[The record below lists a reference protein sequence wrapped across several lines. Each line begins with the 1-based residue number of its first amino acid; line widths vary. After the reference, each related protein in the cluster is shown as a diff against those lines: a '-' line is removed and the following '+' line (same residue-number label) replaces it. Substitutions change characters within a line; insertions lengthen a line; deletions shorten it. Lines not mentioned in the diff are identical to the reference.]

1 MCSSWHPQQCIVGI
15 VKVESRP
22 NQDAPPVAA
31 FQRQRCPPVPEGLR
45 DELAGLLSVA
55 HGNSETSAQTL
66 SRPLITFCSLS
77 SLLNCWNNESRITAD
92 IKGKLSTTFSVFFFS
107 PFWIYSAVV
116 NEHSI
121 CFPLDARC
129 WFLSFCFT
137 HVIYH
142 SFVLK

>member
-92 IKGKLSTTFSVFFFS
+92 IKGKLSTTFSVFFFLYFKS
-107 PFWIYSAVV
+107 IRLLWMNIPFVFHLMRDVDSLA
-116 NEHSI
+116 
-121 CFPLDARC
+121 
-129 WFLSFCFT
+129 
-137 HVIYH
+137 
-142 SFVLK
+142 FVLPMLSIIPLS